1 MTDTPQDNPFQTP
14 AALLHDLPSIAA
26 GASLYKIS
34 AVGIAT
40 FFGLP
45 VAGAWVITQNLKR
58 LGRPQEARS
67 VWLTGIALTVAIF
80 VIGQLLPANMSGMP
94 MVIATLVFMVG
105 LAKQRCESA
114 LKEHAAAAGRFASNW
129 RAFGVSLLFLLGVL
143 AVIFV
148 GAVILSLLGL
158 I

>member
-1 MTDTPQDNPFQTP
+1 MTDTSQDNPFQTP
-14 AALLHDLPSIAA
+14 AFPLHDLPCVAA
-26 GASLYKIS
+26 GIPLYKIS

-58 LGRPQEARS
+58 LGRPRETRN
-67 VWLTGIALTVAIF
+67 VWLIGIALTVAVF
-80 VIGQLLPANMSGMP
+80 VIGRLLPDHVSNMP
-94 MVIATLVFMVG
+94 MAVATVTVMVG
-105 LAKQRCESA
+105 LAKQRYDPA
-114 LKEHAAAAGRFASNW
+114 LKEHAAAGRFASNW

-143 AVIFV
+143 AVLFV
-148 GAVILSLLGL
+148 GAVILSLLGV